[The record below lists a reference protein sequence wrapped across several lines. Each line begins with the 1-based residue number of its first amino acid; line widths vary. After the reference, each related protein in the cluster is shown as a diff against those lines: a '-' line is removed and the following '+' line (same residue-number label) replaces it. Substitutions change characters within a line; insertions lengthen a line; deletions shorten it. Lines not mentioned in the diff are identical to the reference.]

1 MPSLIRVTCA
11 AGLLR
16 NADEDDIVQVDHIV
30 HDDDTDDYNV
40 GSYGIDADDTDDDV
54 QMTCVYFVQ
63 QNHTQKDQIADVTLL
78 IPTEQL
84 SRILVHDQQ

>member
-30 HDDDTDDYNV
+30 HDDDTDHYNV
-40 GSYGIDADDTDDDV
+40 GSYGIDADDTDDNI

-63 QNHTQKDQIADVTLL
+63 QNHTQKDQICRCNITHSHRTTFEDF
-78 IPTEQL
+78 
-84 SRILVHDQQ
+84 SS